1 MRTSPVTDAELAD
14 HAQGGDSEAFG
25 ALIERHAERARR
37 VARAALLDPHDAD
50 DAVQDALFSAW
61 RALGRFD
68 VTRPFGPWFL
78 KIVVNAAADLRRR
91 RALRRTEEVPAGAPD
106 PGPSPERAADRALLR
121 EALDR
126 ALATLP
132 ERRRMALVLH
142 DAEGYVHEEI
152 AAMLD
157 VPVGTVRS
165 DVFHARRAMR
175 AALGPMGGSSE

>member
-1 MRTSPVTDAELAD
+1 MRTYPVTDAELA
-14 HAQGGDSEAFG
+14 AQAQAGSSEAFG
-25 ALIERHAERARR
+25 ALVERHAERARR
-37 VARAALLDPHDAD
+37 VARAALLDQHDAD

-68 VTRPFGPWFL
+68 TARPFGPWFL
-78 KIVVNAAADLRRR
+78 RIVVNAAADLRRR
-91 RALRRTEEVPAGAPD
+91 RKLRQTEEVPEHVAD
-106 PGPSPERAADRALLR
+106 SGPSPERDTDRALLR
-121 EALDR
+121 ERLDR

-152 AAMLD
+152 AAMLE

-175 AALGPMGGSSE
+175 KALGQSGEGEQ

>member
-1 MRTSPVTDAELAD
+1 MRTLPVTDAELA
-14 HAQGGDSEAFG
+14 AQARGGSSEAFG
-25 ALIERHAERARR
+25 ELVERHAERARR

-61 RALGRFD
+61 KALGRFD
-68 VTRPFGPWFL
+68 VARPFGPWFL
-78 KIVVNAAADLRRR
+78 KIVVNAAADFRRR
-91 RALRRTEEVPAGAPD
+91 RTLRQTEEVPERTAD
-106 PGPSPERAADRALLR
+106 PRATPERDTDRALLR
-121 EALDR
+121 ESLDR

-132 ERRRMALVLH
+132 ARQRTALVLH

-152 AAMLD
+152 AAMLE

-175 AALGPMGGSSE
+175 AALDPVEEST